1 MRRRDVSPEEL
12 ARIIRLRQENASWLK
27 IQRETGVPRRIAQR
41 AHVQW
46 GRSQA
51 REELKAARKDVAA
64 QAFRQHMESLI
75 TLAGSLV
82 TSLRVPF
89 LLADMEG
96 NAEQFFS
103 ELWQQDL
110 LKRRSYTST
119 DDLELHQPPGYPTL
133 GDMQFESL
141 ENKLL
146 FEALKVH
153 TREEIRWGE
162 VLDNR
167 WTEARDNCAK
177 VLHKFRL
184 DTNVVVNNF
193 LNQEREVNFMSRIKE
208 EEDTRRNPV
217 EQMAEAVLKAIWQ
230 GILEDKL
237 GQDLVRMVS
246 PQGSG
251 QDIVKVRDETFLIFN
266 NTGLAE
272 KVIHI
277 CNLVAN
283 NLCKGDMVQQLSDGV
298 HRMKKAT
305 EELREALNPV
315 KLTPM
320 ILRTRCDLCPA

>member
-64 QAFRQHMESLI
+64 QAFRQHMEYLI
-75 TLAGSLV
+75 RLAGSLV
-82 TSLRVPF
+82 TSLSVPPSI
-89 LLADMEG
+89 AEMEK

-103 ELWQQDL
+103 ELLQQDL
-110 LKRRSYTST
+110 LKRRSYMLT
-119 DDLELHQPPGYPTL
+119 DDLELHQPPGYPTP

-167 WTEARDNCAK
+167 WTEAKDNCAK
-177 VLHKFRL
+177 VLHKLRL
-184 DTNVVVNNF
+184 DTNVVVNNRV
-193 LNQEREVNFMSRIKE
+193 NQERETNFLQRVKE
-208 EEDTRRNPV
+208 DSTEPDRV
-217 EQMAEAVLKAIWQ
+217 FDLMVKAAISAIWQ
-230 GILEDKL
+230 GIREDNLEQNL
-237 GQDLVRMVS
+237 VQMISSGGQ
-246 PQGSG
+246 G
-251 QDIVKVRDETFLIFN
+251 IVKVKDETFLIFKD
-266 NTGLAE
+266 TSLAD
-272 KVIHI
+272 KVTHI
-277 CNLVAN
+277 CNLAVN
-283 NLCKGDMVQQLSDGV
+283 NLCKGDMVQQFYREV
-298 HRMKKAT
+298 RKMEKAT
-305 EELREALNPV
+305 EELRQMLNPV
-315 KLTPM
+315 RLTPM